1 MNSRKLAPVCAL
13 LVLLRNGPICEAFM
27 ARVAPHSSS
36 SSSARHPQDPRHNC
50 HNSQQRNRRSRMRMQ
65 SSPAVD
71 EEVATPTFGYTGG
84 AMVVLNQCVV
94 SQGDTELMS
103 NVDLTVM
110 PGDRVG
116 LVGQNGAG
124 KSTLLQ
130 CIAGYRPMD
139 EGTCTVKNG
148 ARMGYL
154 QQKGVSGSTRT
165 VYEEACSEMDTINK
179 AREVMEE
186 AEAKM
191 IAAPMDQKAL
201 DRLLQAQATFEAVG
215 GLTQDRLVAQIL
227 GGLGFS
233 AQDQQRLCST
243 FSGGWQMRIAL
254 AKLLLSEPDLLL
266 LDEPT
271 NHLDASAKTWLGR
284 FLSNYQGTIVTVSHD
299 EALLEG
305 IKLSTVAEVANQ
317 RVEVFKGCG
326 FKKFLFERDE
336 RMRAMKIKYEAEQK
350 EMARLQGFVDRF
362 GAQASGSKQH
372 ATKASAAQSRVKM
385 LQKMEANATPLP
397 EGKSNFRAKMRLP
410 TPPACHTKQIEL
422 VGASFGWG
430 DAPPTATGVNL
441 KLEKGQTL
449 AILGPNGAG
458 KSTLLKALA
467 GILSLSKGERNEG
480 EGLKLGVFTQA
491 SGRAWTQDLPQDAIA
506 LDLVLERVREHDTT
520 VSNEQA
526 RTILGSLGLQGP
538 KALRKIGVLSGG
550 EKARVALAIFVM
562 IPYNLLMLDEPSNH
576 LDAETLNSLVDAIKG
591 WKGTVVVV
599 SHNKDFVTRLA
610 TTHTAIVEGGVVKF
624 FDRPPRASDW
634 EHDAEGQGWKGDE
647 PEKRELTPA
656 EKKEQKAERAAAD
669 KARKK
674 KVNAPGR
681 ILKIEVLVEELDRKI
696 TGLTEKMYDEG
707 NDAATVAKIV
717 KEKEAA
723 EARSVKLYKEW
734 EELEELLAEE

>member
-1 MNSRKLAPVCAL
+1 
-13 LVLLRNGPICEAFM
+13 
-27 ARVAPHSSS
+27 
-36 SSSARHPQDPRHNC
+36 
-50 HNSQQRNRRSRMRMQ
+50 MQ

-71 EEVATPTFGYTGG
+71 DEVANPTFGYTGG

-139 EGTCTVKNG
+139 EGSCVVKTG

-154 QQKGVSGSTRT
+154 QQKGVSGSSRT
-165 VYEEACSEMDTINK
+165 VYEEACSEMDTINQ
-179 AREVMEE
+179 AHAAMER
-186 AEAKM
+186 AEAKV
-191 IAAPMDQKAL
+191 IEDPMNQKAL
-201 DRLLQAQATFEAVG
+201 DRLLQAQATYEAVG

-271 NHLDASAKTWLGR
+271 NHLDAAAKTWLGR

-336 RMRAMKIKYEAEQK
+336 RMRALKSKYEAEQK

-362 GAQASGSKQH
+362 GAQ

-397 EGKSNFRAKMRLP
+397 EGKSSFRAKMRLP
-410 TPPACHTKQIEL
+410 TPPACHTNQIEL
-422 VGASFGWG
+422 KGASFGWG

-467 GILSLSKGERNEG
+467 GILPLSAGERKEG
-480 EGLKLGVFTQA
+480 EGLKIGVFTQDLA
-491 SGRAWTQDLPQDAIA
+491 QDLPQDAIA
-506 LDLVLERVREHDTT
+506 LELVLDRVREHDTT
-520 VSNEQA
+520 VSDEQA

-599 SHNKDFVTRLA
+599 SHNKDFVTRLS
-610 TTHTAIVEGGVVKF
+610 TTHTSIVEGGEVKF
-624 FDRPPRASDW
+624 LDRPPRASDW
-634 EHDAEGQGWKGDE
+634 EHDAEGQGWKGGDAE
-647 PEKRELTPA
+647 SKKELTPA
-656 EKKEQKAERAAAD
+656 EKKAQKALRAAAE
-669 KARKK
+669 KERKK

-681 ILKIEVLVEELDRKI
+681 ISKIEALVEELDSKI
-696 TGLTEKMYDEG
+696 SALTDEMYEEG
-707 NDAATVAKIV
+707 IDAATVARIV
-717 KEKEAA
+717 KDKDAA
-723 EARSVKLYKEW
+723 EARSAKLYAEW
-734 EELEELLAEE
+734 EELEELLAED

>member
-1 MNSRKLAPVCAL
+1 
-13 LVLLRNGPICEAFM
+13 
-27 ARVAPHSSS
+27 
-36 SSSARHPQDPRHNC
+36 
-50 HNSQQRNRRSRMRMQ
+50 MQ

-71 EEVATPTFGYTGG
+71 EEVANPTFGYTGG

-130 CIAGYRPMD
+130 CIAGYRSLD
-139 EGTCTVKNG
+139 EGSCVVKSG

-165 VYEEACSEMDTINK
+165 VYEEACSGMDTINESR
-179 AREVMEE
+179 ARMDA
-186 AEAKM
+186 AEQKM
-191 IAAPMDQKAL
+191 IENPMDQKAL
-201 DRLLQAQATFEAVG
+201 DRFLQAQATYDAVG
-215 GLTQDRLVAQIL
+215 GLTQDKLVAQIL
-227 GGLGFS
+227 RGLGFS

-271 NHLDASAKTWLGR
+271 NHLDSDAKTWLGK

-305 IKLSTVAEVANQ
+305 VKLSTVAEVANN

-326 FKKFLFERDE
+326 YKKFLLERDE
-336 RMRAMKIKYEAEQK
+336 RMKALKSRYEAEQK

-362 GAQASGSKQH
+362 GAQA
-372 ATKASAAQSRVKM
+372 TKASAAQSRVKM
-385 LQKMEANATPLP
+385 LRKMEANATPLP
-397 EGKSNFRAKMRLP
+397 QKKSNFRAKMRLP
-410 TPPACHTKQIEL
+410 PPPSCHTTQIEL
-422 VGASFGWG
+422 KNASFGWG

-441 KLEKGQTL
+441 KLERGQTL

-467 GILSLSKGERNEG
+467 GSLPLSTGDRHEG
-480 EGLKLGVFTQA
+480 EGLKLGVFTQDLA
-491 SGRAWTQDLPQDAIA
+491 QDLPQDAVA
-506 LDLVLERVREHDTT
+506 LDLVLERVGEHDTT
-520 VSNEQA
+520 VSDQTA
-526 RTILGSLGLQGP
+526 RTILGSMGLQGP

-576 LDAETLNSLVDAIKG
+576 LDAETLDSLVDAIRG

-599 SHNKDFVTRLA
+599 SHNRDFVTRLA
-610 TTHTAIVEGGVVKF
+610 TTHTAIVEGGVVKYL
-624 FDRPPRASDW
+624 DRPPRASDW
-634 EHDAEGQGWKGDE
+634 EHDNEGRGWKADE
-647 PEKRELTPA
+647 PGTNKDKELTPA
-656 EKKEQKAERAAAD
+656 EKKEQKALRVAAQQ
-669 KARKK
+669 KQKK
-674 KVNAPGR
+674 KFNAPGR
-681 ILKIEVLVEELDRKI
+681 IAKIEAMVEDLDSKI
-696 TGLTEKMYDEG
+696 SALTDSMYEEG
-707 NDAATVAKIV
+707 IDAETVAKIV
-717 KEKEAA
+717 EDREAA
-723 EARSVKLYKEW
+723 EARSAKLYEEW
-734 EELEELLAEE
+734 EDLEELLAEE

>member
-1 MNSRKLAPVCAL
+1 M
-13 LVLLRNGPICEAFM
+13 
-27 ARVAPHSSS
+27 
-36 SSSARHPQDPRHNC
+36 
-50 HNSQQRNRRSRMRMQ
+50 
-65 SSPAVD
+65 
-71 EEVATPTFGYTGG
+71 
-84 AMVVLNQCVV
+84 VLNQCMV

-139 EGTCTVKNG
+139 EGTCVVKAG

-165 VYEEACSEMDTINK
+165 VYEEACSEMDTINE
-179 AREVMEE
+179 AREVMEA
-186 AEAKM
+186 AETAM
-191 IAAPMDQKAL
+191 IESPMDQKAL
-201 DRLLQAQATFEAVG
+201 DKFLQAQATYEAVG
-215 GLTQDRLVAQIL
+215 GLTQDKLVAQIL

-271 NHLDASAKTWLGR
+271 NHLDSAAKTWLGR
-284 FLSNYQGTIVTVSHD
+284 FLSKYEGTIVTVSHD
-299 EALLEG
+299 ESFLEG
-305 IKLSTVAEVANQ
+305 VTLSTVAEVANS

-336 RMRAMKIKYEAEQK
+336 RMRALKTKYEAEQK

-362 GAQASGSKQH
+362 GAQ

-410 TPPACHTKQIEL
+410 PPPACHTKQIEL
-422 VGASFGWG
+422 KNASFGWG
-430 DAPPTATGVNL
+430 DAPPTATGLNL

-467 GILSLSKGERNEG
+467 GNLPLSSGDRNEG
-480 EGLKLGVFTQA
+480 EGLKLGVFTQDLA
-491 SGRAWTQDLPQDAIA
+491 QDLPQDAVA
-506 LDLVLERVREHDTT
+506 LELVLDRVREHDST

-538 KALRKIGVLSGG
+538 KALRKIAVLSGG

-576 LDAETLNSLVDAIKG
+576 LDADTLNSLVDAIKG

-610 TTHTAIVEGGVVKF
+610 TTHTAIVEGGVVKQL
-624 FDRPPRASDW
+624 DRPPRASDW

-647 PEKRELTPA
+647 PAKKDLTPA
-656 EKKEQKAERAAAD
+656 EKKAQKALRAAAE
-669 KARKK
+669 KERKR

-681 ILKIEVLVEELDRKI
+681 IAKIEALVEELDVKI
-696 TGLTEKMYDEG
+696 QDLTDKMYEEG

-717 KEKEAA
+717 GDKEAA
-723 EARSVKLYKEW
+723 EARSGKLYQEW

>member
-1 MNSRKLAPVCAL
+1 
-13 LVLLRNGPICEAFM
+13 
-27 ARVAPHSSS
+27 
-36 SSSARHPQDPRHNC
+36 
-50 HNSQQRNRRSRMRMQ
+50 MQ

-71 EEVATPTFGYTGG
+71 EEVANPTFGYTGG

-103 NVDLTVM
+103 GVNLTVM

-130 CIAGYRPMD
+130 CIAGYRSMD
-139 EGTCTVKNG
+139 EGTCVVKAG

-165 VYEEACSEMDTINK
+165 VYEEACSEMDTINNSR
-179 AREVMEE
+179 AVMDA
-186 AEAKM
+186 AEKKM
-191 IAAPMDQKAL
+191 IENPMDQKAL
-201 DRLLQAQATFEAVG
+201 DRFLQAQATYEAVG

-271 NHLDASAKTWLGR
+271 NHLDSAAKTWLGR

-305 IKLSTVAEVANQ
+305 VKLSSVAEVANN

-326 FKKFLFERDE
+326 YKKFLFEREE
-336 RMRAMKIKYEAEQK
+336 RMRALKSKYEAEQK

-362 GAQASGSKQH
+362 GAQA
-372 ATKASAAQSRVKM
+372 TKASAAQSRVKM
-385 LQKMEANATPLP
+385 LQKMEANATPMP
-397 EGKSNFRAKMRLP
+397 EGKSNFRAKMKLP
-410 TPPACHTKQIEL
+410 PPPSCHTKQIEL
-422 VGASFGWG
+422 KNASFGWG

-467 GILSLSKGERNEG
+467 GILPLSDGDRNIG
-480 EGLKLGVFTQA
+480 EGLKLGVFTQDLA
-491 SGRAWTQDLPQDAIA
+491 QDLPQDAVA
-506 LDLVLERVREHDTT
+506 LELVLDRVREHDTT

-610 TTHTAIVEGGVVKF
+610 TTHTAIVEGGKVKHL
-624 FDRPPRASDW
+624 DRPPRAKDW
-634 EHDAEGQGWKGDE
+634 EHDADGQGWKGDE
-647 PEKRELTPA
+647 PEKKELTPV
-656 EKKEQKAERAAAD
+656 EKKAQKALRAAAD
-669 KARKK
+669 KERKK
-674 KVNAPGR
+674 KLNAPAR
-681 ILKIEVLVEELDRKI
+681 IAKIEAMVEELDTQI
-696 TGLTEKMYDEG
+696 NSLSDKMYEEG
-707 NDAATVAKIV
+707 IDATTVAKIV
-717 KEKEAA
+717 KDKEAA
-723 EARSVKLYKEW
+723 EARSGMLY
-734 EELEELLAEE
+734 AEVY